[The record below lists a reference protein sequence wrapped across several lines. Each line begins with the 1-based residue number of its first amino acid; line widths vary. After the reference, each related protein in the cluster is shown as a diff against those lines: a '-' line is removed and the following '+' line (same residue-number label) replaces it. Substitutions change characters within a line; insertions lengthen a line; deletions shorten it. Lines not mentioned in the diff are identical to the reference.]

1 MNRYVISDIHGGS
14 QTFKA
19 LISRIC
25 PKHDDRVYLLGDY
38 IDRGADSCGVL
49 ELIIRMQ
56 EAGCDIRPVRGNH
69 DDMLLRN
76 VTGQHDDY
84 SAYWMKGWG
93 PETLKSFG
101 IATVGELPI
110 RYLNFLEN
118 LPYVRLEHDFVFV
131 HAALDMRKD
140 DPITESDTTGMMW
153 EKIGDIDPHRLGGR
167 KLVTG
172 HRIRTMPSIMAS
184 LATNHIELDN
194 GAYSDL
200 DSSIGSLLA
209 LNLDT
214 MELTA
219 QRWLD
224 GEALG

>member
-1 MNRYVISDIHGGS
+1 MKRYAIGDIHGGYF
-14 QTFKA
+14 TFHA
-19 LISRIC
+19 LINQIC

-56 EAGCDIRPVRGNH
+56 EAGCAIYPVRGNH

-76 VTGQHDDY
+76 ITGQHDNY
-84 SAYWMKGWG
+84 SAYWIKGWG

-101 IATVGELPI
+101 IAAVEEMPY
-110 RYLNFLEN
+110 RYLNFLQS
-118 LPYVRLEHDFVFV
+118 LPYVRLEHDYVFV
-131 HAALDMRKD
+131 HAALDMRKNN
-140 DPITESDTTGMMW
+140 PITESDPTGMMW
-153 EKIGDIDPHRLGGR
+153 EKIGDIDPQRLGNR

-172 HRIRTMPSIMAS
+172 HKIRTMPSIIAS
-184 LATNHIELDN
+184 LQTNHFELDN

-200 DSSIGSLLA
+200 DSSIGSLVA

-224 GEALG
+224 GEAWG